1 MASPP
6 SAKDRRERRLKIS
19 QPVRVRAEDFADT
32 VQMGETLNMAR
43 NGLYL
48 VCPENPFHIGMH
60 IQQESWIR
68 SGTSNDSSDI
78 QNHRSTP
85 ELSVGRMVEGS
96 REEIS
101 PSVTRASEGIWIPSR

>member
-1 MASPP
+1 MATPP
-6 SAKDRRERRLKIS
+6 SAKDRRERRLTIA

-60 IQQESWIR
+60 IHLILGYRAGDPVQHEWLAEVLRIER
-68 SGTSNDSSDI
+68 RG
-78 QNHRSTP
+78 
-85 ELSVGRMVEGS
+85 EGQW
-96 REEIS
+96 
-101 PSVTRASEGIWIPSR
+101 GIALKILLR